1 MTDRSPGTLP
11 PPPGR
16 PTEGARLRE
25 QPQWRELEELLG
37 RYLSPIIVQG
47 IFTRLGGAGLHT
59 ATITRTKLS
68 ELLPH
73 LDSALRLFVDPS
85 RQAAAQ
91 RELEAFT
98 RRGVITES
106 MVSIALER
114 DIGEA
119 RAHARLLCDHAEA
132 RPFVAQRAVTIV
144 SELARNIFK
153 YAGSGRIELA
163 VTDRI
168 LRVVA
173 ADEGP
178 GIPHVEEVLAGRYK
192 SRTGLGK
199 GLTGVRRLADGF
211 DVRTG
216 PSGTRVEAVVDLK
229 G

>member
-1 MTDRSPGTLP
+1 MP

-16 PTEGARLRE
+16 PSEGTGLRE
-25 QPQWRELEELLG
+25 QPQWHELEELLG

-47 IFTRLGGAGLHT
+47 IFVRLGGAGLHT
-59 ATITRTKLS
+59 AAISRTKLS

-73 LDSALRLFVDPS
+73 LESALRLFVDPS

-98 RRGVITES
+98 RRGVVTES
-106 MVSIALER
+106 VVSIAFER
-114 DIGEA
+114 DISEA

-132 RPFVAQRAVTIV
+132 RAFVSQRAVTIV

-153 YAGSGRIELA
+153 YAGAGRIELA
-163 VTDRI
+163 VNDRI
-168 LRVVA
+168 LRVA
-173 ADEGP
+173 AVDEGP
-178 GIPHVEEVLAGRYK
+178 GIANLEEVLAGRYK

-216 PSGTRVEAVVDLK
+216 HGGTRVEVVVDLK